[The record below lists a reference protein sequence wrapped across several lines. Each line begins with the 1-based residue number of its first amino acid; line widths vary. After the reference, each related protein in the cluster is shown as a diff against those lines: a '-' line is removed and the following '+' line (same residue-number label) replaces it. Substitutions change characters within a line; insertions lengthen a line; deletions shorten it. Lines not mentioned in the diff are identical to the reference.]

1 MQGFSPYRGSEKVG
15 AVKLPFQRWAKE
27 IIKVMVE
34 IIQNMKKGYPAGND
48 LVKEI
53 LSLKVVSKY
62 KMAKD
67 LGVNRQT
74 VYNWL
79 YDHSHPD
86 EKNYMRIKDYRL
98 YVNKLLMIGVFR

>member
-1 MQGFSPYRGSEKVG
+1 MVLSLHGIKGTGVHCSPLLVRT
-15 AVKLPFQRWAKE
+15 KE
-27 IIKVMVE
+27 IIKVM
-34 IIQNMKKGYPAGND
+34 IQAIENMKKGYPAGND

-74 VYNWL
+74 VYNWI
-79 YDHSHPD
+79 YNHTHPD
-86 EKNYMRIKDYRL
+86 EKNYMRLKDYRL